1 MLRDAYGQ
9 LCAYFEQLDADFCPP
24 GTLEAL
30 SRYAPSE
37 AAEIGPF
44 LAALIPALRADTS
57 LDDEQFLRLFLSSA
71 KDFNQNP
78 ALADAR
84 FNRNG
89 GYVIRLF
96 LANWVAQVNRSTF
109 TRDDS
114 FENTGVKV
122 IHNIFD
128 PIEVDTILRAFDN
141 MPNSSRLLPEN
152 IFWEVFRAKEAFAK
166 TFINKTFALVAP
178 FIGRTDADA
187 KKLFLSRMF
196 LQRHLNRVDDG
207 DVNKVYHYDTFFP
220 AIKFWYFPEDVKLS
234 DGPLNVLTRSTN
246 LSHRFLH
253 WVHQQSINIA
263 ENKIEP
269 WRTVG
274 HAEGSLRTSIE
285 EACAVEPATKEKL
298 LTVPG
303 NTLVIAN
310 VLNFHRRGEV
320 AADCIRK
327 AVHGS
332 VRVNNPFYLR

>member
-9 LCAYFEQLDADFCPP
+9 LCAYFEQLDAGFCPP

-30 SRYAPSE
+30 SRCAPSE

-96 LANWVAQVNRSTF
+96 LANWVAQVNRSKF

-128 PIEVDTILRAFDN
+128 PIEVDTVLKAFDN
-141 MPNSSRLLPEN
+141 MPISSRLLPEN
-152 IFWEVFRAKEAFAK
+152 IFWEVF
-166 TFINKTFALVAP
+166 
-178 FIGRTDADA
+178 
-187 KKLFLSRMF
+187 
-196 LQRHLNRVDDG
+196 
-207 DVNKVYHYDTFFP
+207 
-220 AIKFWYFPEDVKLS
+220 
-234 DGPLNVLTRSTN
+234 
-246 LSHRFLH
+246 
-253 WVHQQSINIA
+253 
-263 ENKIEP
+263 
-269 WRTVG
+269 
-274 HAEGSLRTSIE
+274 
-285 EACAVEPATKEKL
+285 
-298 LTVPG
+298 
-303 NTLVIAN
+303 
-310 VLNFHRRGEV
+310 
-320 AADCIRK
+320 
-327 AVHGS
+327 
-332 VRVNNPFYLR
+332 